1 MASGHSTEQHLKDK
15 SLETVEYGRNPFLG
29 RFRALFGIPVY
40 SESENSSFTTT
51 SAKAMKGG
59 VVSAMLNAVY
69 HTSPADKAMPV
80 FLAKCI
86 TTGQENLIWR
96 LVQNLR
102 HVATTNTHWKGFLPS
117 PDGKFAAYI
126 DGLKHMMSSP
136 ISATP
141 QKLPAGNSALRGL
154 SMCPWASAWC
164 YALCLNTSGMG
175 GATAEGE
182 FISKQ
187 IRKHGVKMPVGSTID
202 DAMLYLDVMGKG
214 LLAEKKGHRTPAG
227 RIAKKDSVLFGGS
240 ISTVHRARM
249 YRAFDMWLAWAKFGP
264 IQNPLYD
271 LMYTEALHLHSR
283 AMEEGYVGTAV
294 RLNGTSDFP
303 AHTFKMTNG
312 ENLCVALGKAGIVTY
327 DYTKDTARYIAWANS
342 GAWEGKEAGLHNPRM
357 VKGFPSTYHLTYSFS
372 EFNVERS
379 IEILKMGG
387 NVAMAFRLIVGGKVI
402 DPSKVKSLAGRGT
415 IIPLP
420 KSIQV
425 GILSRFPENKNLTVS
440 IIDGDPSDLRF
451 FDRHDWGKKNGGN
464 VIGLRAKQ
472 VRYSDYEK
480 QDEVGLMRRFIGKL
494 DEQGVIHNPP
504 LGSKPIPTMGKYA
517 CTDIDRDI
525 LNATGARVGN
535 LIIGGTG
542 EGV

>member
-1 MASGHSTEQHLKDK
+1 MKEKSHSTAQHLKDRGLK
-15 SLETVEYGRNPFLG
+15 LVAYYVNPFLK
-29 RFRALFGIPVY
+29 RFRKQFNIPVY
-40 SESENSSFTTT
+40 SEADNSSFTTT

-59 VVSAMLNAVY
+59 VVSKMLNAVY
-69 HTSPADKAMPV
+69 HTAPADKAMPV

-86 TTGQENLIWR
+86 ATGQENLIWR

-102 HVATTNTHWKGFLPS
+102 SLATSNEHWKGFLPS
-117 PDGKFAAYI
+117 DDGKFAAYI
-126 DGLKHMMSSP
+126 DGIKHMMSSP

-154 SMCPWASAWC
+154 SACPWASAWC

-175 GATAEGE
+175 GVTAESE
-182 FISKQ
+182 MIKRH
-187 IRKHGVKMPVGSTID
+187 IRKHGVKMPLGSTID

-214 LLAEKKGHRTPAG
+214 LIAVKKGSRNSKG
-227 RIAKKDSVLFGGS
+227 KIAKKDNVLFGGS
-240 ISTVHRARM
+240 ISDVHRNRLYHSM
-249 YRAFDMWLAWAKFGP
+249 DMWMAWAQYGAL
-264 IQNPLYD
+264 QNPLYD
-271 LMYTEALHLHSR
+271 LFYKEAVHLGVNAR
-283 AMEEGYVGTAV
+283 NKGYLGTAV

-327 DYTKDTARYIAWANS
+327 DYTKDSARYIAWANS
-342 GAWEGKEAGLHNPRM
+342 GAWQGYDEGLRNPRM
-357 VKGFPSTYHLTYSFS
+357 VRGFPSTYYLTFSFS

-379 IEILKMGG
+379 IEILKKGG
-387 NVAMAFRLIVGGKVI
+387 NVAMAFRMIVGGKVI
-402 DPSKVKSLAGRGT
+402 DPSKQKSMIVKT
-415 IIPLP
+415 PFP
-420 KSIQV
+420 EYIQV
-425 GILSRFPENKNLTVS
+425 GILSRFPENKNLSVS

-451 FDRHDWGKKNGGN
+451 FDRHNWGKVNGGN

-472 VRYSDYEK
+472 VRYSDYDK
-480 QDEVGLMRRFIGKL
+480 QDEAGLMRRFIGKL
-494 DEQGVIHNPP
+494 DERGVIHNPP